1 VTVGWNAI
9 RLINERL
16 FRIVA
21 IFRSEGLMAENI
33 SPASTGIS
41 SFNDY
46 EWRSFNTLQIAANA
60 IGAGLCIFYFYNF
73 EPTGHFPDPYDAFV
87 IPVIVTISL
96 ILIGMSYQYRWKK
109 SLMAYIHILR
119 QGLDAPSDL
128 KKKAQRQILNLPF
141 ISAGISL
148 VMWGLA
154 SLLMALFRLLNHP
167 AGEAFSESMKHAVR
181 ILGGTILA
189 GLVTSAVIL
198 FTMETLCRKIRPF
211 FFPEGSMVKTPDAY
225 QLKLRTRMLITFFL
239 TSILPLGLMAILS
252 YNKARMMAFMDPQV
266 VLNNM
271 LSLTIFLVV
280 IGISAS
286 IVLSRQFAL
295 SIVDPIKDIEKAMIR
310 IENGDLTASVLV
322 RSNDELGTMA
332 ENFNKMVDVLRE
344 RSRIQQSL
352 NMAMEVQQNLLPKSL
367 PRIRGIDMA
376 GACSY
381 CDETGGDY
389 FDIYVPDLSVPD
401 RLSVVVGDVS
411 DHGVP
416 SALVMTTARAL
427 LRMRSS
433 MSGSPAQVITDV
445 NRQLSRDVEDSG
457 QFMTLFYGE
466 LDRTMLQLHWVN
478 AGHDP
483 AFLFDAH
490 SGQFQALKGKGMA
503 LGIFDDAGYIQ
514 SEMGVLPGQALI
526 IGTDGIWEMHNPEGE
541 MFGKDRLKDII
552 RNHAESSAA
561 EIVQNIMSALEQ
573 FRHPLKKEDDVTLVV
588 IKIVHPQA
596 G

>member
-1 VTVGWNAI
+1 MVK
-9 RLINERL
+9 
-16 FRIVA
+16 
-21 IFRSEGLMAENI
+21 NI
-33 SPASTGIS
+33 SSASTGIP
-41 SFNDY
+41 SFNDH
-46 EWRSFNTLQIAANA
+46 EWRSFNMLNIAANA

-73 EPTGHFPDPYDAFV
+73 EPTGNFPDLFDAFV
-87 IPVIVTISL
+87 IPVIVTLSL
-96 ILIGMSYQYRWKK
+96 IMIGLRYQYRWKK

-119 QGLDAPSDL
+119 QGLDAPADL
-128 KKKAQRQILNLPF
+128 KKNAQRQILNLPF

-154 SLLMALFRLLNHP
+154 SLLMAMFRLLTHP

-198 FTMETLCRKIRPF
+198 FTMETLCRKIRPY
-211 FFPEGSMVKTPDAY
+211 FFPQGGMVKTTGAY
-225 QLKLRTRMLITFFL
+225 QLKLRIRMLITFFL

-252 YNKARMMAFMDPQV
+252 YNKARLMAFMEPQE
-266 VLNNM
+266 VLQSM

-286 IVLSRQFAL
+286 VVLSRQFAI
-295 SIVDPIKDIEKAMIR
+295 SIVDPIQDIEKAMTR
-310 IENGDLTASVLV
+310 VENGDLTASVWV
-322 RSNDELGTMA
+322 RSNDELGAMT
-332 ENFNKMVDVLRE
+332 ENFNKMMDVLRE

-389 FDIYVPDLSVPD
+389 FDIYVPDLSNPE
-401 RLSVVVGDVS
+401 RFSVVVGDVS

-433 MSGSPAQVITDV
+433 MPGSVAQVVSDV

-466 LDRTMLQLHWVN
+466 LDRASLQLRWVN

-483 AFLFDAH
+483 GILFDTH
-490 SGQFQALKGKGMA
+490 TGQFQELKGKGMA
-503 LGIFDDAGYIQ
+503 LGIFADAEYIQ
-514 SEMGVLPGQALI
+514 SEKDVIPGQILI
-526 IGTDGIWEMHNPEGE
+526 IGTDGIWEMHNPEGG

-552 RNHAESSAA
+552 RSHAESSAA
-561 EIVQNIMSALEQ
+561 EIVHNIMSALEQ
-573 FRHPLKKEDDVTLVV
+573 FRYPIEKEDDVTLVV
-588 IKIVHPQA
+588 IKIIHQQA
-596 G
+596 GSAE